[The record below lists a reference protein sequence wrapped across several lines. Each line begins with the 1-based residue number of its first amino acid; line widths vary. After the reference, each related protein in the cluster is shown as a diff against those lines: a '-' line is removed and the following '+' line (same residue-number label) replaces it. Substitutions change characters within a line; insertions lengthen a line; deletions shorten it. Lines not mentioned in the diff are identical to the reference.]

1 MRSALRPLAAFVAL
15 GLLATPAAA
24 TDRVAVGE
32 LKPKTPIVAPLAL
45 FAKGT
50 KVGSEPVPVAV
61 GSVYKA
67 PTVGITVAQVREA
80 SALWGLVLLDAPVA
94 AKGDLVANAA
104 LKTVPLKLG
113 AWLEKPAGLDA
124 VAIAEP
130 ADVPIGSTVVDD
142 KRRFVGIV
150 ARVPGQPGPVLIRER
165 TLRMFASASVAT
177 SVAPA
182 MPPTP
187 LALVVDDGK
196 VSGKLAQRDDELKK
210 SGPRLAAGAAEFSAM
225 PPEVR
230 AEAATSLLQG
240 GFVFG
245 DDDADKTLAVVLP
258 SSGVQLAQ
266 ALEKVERATRGVRG
280 LKLVVHVLPADQGTQ
295 AHARVSGAY
304 CSLQG
309 SSTPSFAS
317 LRKALEGAT
326 PAPCVGAEA
335 SSFLNAE
342 MLLLTRLDI
351 DEPLAAAGSTVVA
364 LTEPASVLRAVLE
377 TTGNAAK

>member
-1 MRSALRPLAAFVAL
+1 MRSSLRSLAAL
-15 GLLATPAAA
+15 GLLASSAAA

-50 KVGSEPVPVAV
+50 KVGSEPVSIAV

-67 PTVGITVAQVREA
+67 PVVGVTVAQVKEA

-94 AKGDLVANAA
+94 AKGDLVTNAA
-104 LKTVPLKLG
+104 MKSVPLKLG

-124 VAIAEP
+124 VAIVDP
-130 ADVPIGSTVVDD
+130 PDVPLGSTVVDD

-150 ARVPGQPGPVLIRER
+150 ARVPGQAGPVLIRER
-165 TLRMFASASVAT
+165 TLRMFASASIAT

-182 MPPTP
+182 MPPIP

-196 VSGKLAQRDDELKK
+196 VTGKLAQRDDELKK
-210 SGPRLAAGAAEFSAM
+210 AGPRLAAGAAEFAAM

-230 AEAATSLLQG
+230 AGAASALLQG

-245 DDDADKTLAVVLP
+245 DEDAERTLAVVLP
-258 SSGVQLAQ
+258 ASGVQLAQ
-266 ALEKVERATRGVRG
+266 ALEKVDRATKGVRD
-280 LKLVVHVLPADQGTQ
+280 LRLVVHVLPADAGTQ
-295 AHARVSGAY
+295 AHARVAGAY

-309 SSTPSFAS
+309 SANPSFAA
-317 LRKALEGAT
+317 LRRALEGAT
-326 PAPCVGAEA
+326 PLPCTGSEA
-335 SSFLNAE
+335 GSFLNAE
-342 MLLLTRLDI
+342 MLLLNRLDV

-377 TTGNAAK
+377 ASSASAK